1 MFAFIGVFCRKFR
14 VKNIVRLANQFILL
28 RGVDRLPLDMER
40 LRMLCA
46 AEKLVLLSYGEAEG
60 LIESL
65 ALQAHTKRNAFLL
78 QTQDVG
84 LVLYKDTLPLG
95 AKLFAI
101 AHELGHCFLGH
112 TFYGVREQNFE
123 NNAQEREADTF
134 ALHILAPPCVL
145 RERHLRTVGE
155 IQAETLLD
163 RFSLRE
169 AFDQQIKSYSHGMKQ
184 KINII
189 GALIHNPNLWVLDE
203 PMTGL
208 DPQSSFELKEMMR
221 EHCRQ
226 GKTVFFST
234 HVLEVAEKLC
244 DRVGIIVKGRLL
256 TIGTL
261 DEIKEQSKDNSLE
274 EAFLSVT
281 SGDEHAAV

>member
-1 MFAFIGVFCRKFR
+1 
-14 VKNIVRLANQFILL
+14 
-28 RGVDRLPLDMER
+28 
-40 LRMLCA
+40 
-46 AEKLVLLSYGEAEG
+46 
-60 LIESL
+60 
-65 ALQAHTKRNAFLL
+65 
-78 QTQDVG
+78 
-84 LVLYKDTLPLG
+84 
-95 AKLFAI
+95 
-101 AHELGHCFLGH
+101 
-112 TFYGVREQNFE
+112 
-123 NNAQEREADTF
+123 
-134 ALHILAPPCVL
+134 
-145 RERHLRTVGE
+145 
-155 IQAETLLD
+155 
-163 RFSLRE
+163 
-169 AFDQQIKSYSHGMKQ
+169 MKQ

-208 DPQSSFELKEMMR
+208 DPQSSFELKGMMR

-256 TIGTL
+256 TVGTL